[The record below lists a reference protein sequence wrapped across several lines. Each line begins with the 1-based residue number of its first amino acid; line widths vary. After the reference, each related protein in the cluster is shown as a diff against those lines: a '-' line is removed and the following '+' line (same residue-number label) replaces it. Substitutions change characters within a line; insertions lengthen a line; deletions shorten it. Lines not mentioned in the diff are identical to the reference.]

1 MQVTNRTPDLS
12 IPRSRLLS
20 LVSQGIEE
28 LERYSRFEA
37 GWDGYSGEPIS
48 PVAIAAAENLVETL
62 ADMKGGHQLI
72 DIIPGPAPDGSLDL
86 ELRTEKRRLIV
97 TIYPGNE
104 PNDIEIRTFRTDSV
118 TSEEKND
125 LGADALVGDIRWLL
139 A

>member
-1 MQVTNRTPDLS
+1 MPVTNRTPDLS
-12 IPRSRLLS
+12 IPQSRLLS
-20 LVSQGIEE
+20 LVSQGIGE
-28 LERYSRFEA
+28 LERYSRFVA

-62 ADMKGGHQLI
+62 AGMKGSQQLI

-97 TIYPGNE
+97 TIYPGNA
-104 PNDIEIRTFRTDSV
+104 PHDVEIRTFRTDSV
-118 TSEEKND
+118 SSEEKND
-125 LGADALVGDIRWLL
+125 LGADALVDDVRWLL